1 MGWRRDW
8 CRSWG
13 IDGLSHIALKN
24 EIAQL
29 SEMQEAKKK
38 ELALQIEEFK
48 KGLETKRE
56 QAEENWETFN
66 DEFSKEHMQILGR
79 LSIYFHKLWLV

>member
-1 MGWRRDW
+1 
-8 CRSWG
+8 
-13 IDGLSHIALKN
+13 
-24 EIAQL
+24 
-29 SEMQEAKKK
+29 MQEAKKK

-66 DEFSKEHMQILGR
+66 DEFPKGHKQILGAFKH
-79 LSIYFHKLWLV
+79 LFS